1 MEGSGTITTHIK
13 AEDRRSNGD
22 NEVEIYGLE
31 SQATGKEEYPMGR
44 TTVQMGQVEVE
55 SGPRSVESFQ
65 SEGGEDPSD
74 FVRAGSGKITENL
87 VMKR

>member
-1 MEGSGTITTHIK
+1 MEGSGTVTTHIK
-13 AEDRRSNGD
+13 AEDRRGNGD

-65 SEGGEDPSD
+65 RRVARTLLIMCEPE
-74 FVRAGSGKITENL
+74 VGKSRKTW
-87 VMKR
+87 

>member
-1 MEGSGTITTHIK
+1 MTTHIK
-13 AEDRRSNGD
+13 AEDRRGNGD

-65 SEGGEDPSD
+65 SEGGEDPSNY
-74 FVRAGSGKITENL
+74 VRAGSGKITENL